1 MAITATTTGTTN
13 ISTGEFN
20 GRIAIA
26 PPPAPVDNTPYY
38 VQIVETDGSIEI
50 VNSLTGECSFI
61 INTNTSVVAT
71 LAQVDLAL
79 DAYTDL
85 FIGTKLSIVD
95 YDGTGDGCTIQ
106 KTSTSNGDFA
116 DWIVIATDNTVSTG
130 AIGVNPI

>member
-1 MAITATTTGTTN
+1 MAILATTTGTTN

-20 GRIAIA
+20 GRVTTAPAI
-26 PPPAPVDNTPYY
+26 DNTPYF

-61 INTNTSVVAT
+61 VNTNTSVVAA
-71 LAQVDLAL
+71 LAQIDLAL

-85 FIGTKLSIVD
+85 FIGTKVSVVD
-95 YDGTGDGCTIQ
+95 YDGSGDGCTIQ
-106 KTSTSNGDFA
+106 KIDTTNGDFQ